1 MHAFC
6 RRQTKSLWV
15 GEGFDLCISAKCILT
30 GPMFWVAGML
40 LPVSGNRDLR
50 QGSFSM
56 EGEEGSSG
64 MGKYY
69 AGSVSVGA
77 CDDSYQRRWLARR
90 AAAMN

>member
-1 MHAFC
+1 
-6 RRQTKSLWV
+6 
-15 GEGFDLCISAKCILT
+15 
-30 GPMFWVAGML
+30 MFWVAGML